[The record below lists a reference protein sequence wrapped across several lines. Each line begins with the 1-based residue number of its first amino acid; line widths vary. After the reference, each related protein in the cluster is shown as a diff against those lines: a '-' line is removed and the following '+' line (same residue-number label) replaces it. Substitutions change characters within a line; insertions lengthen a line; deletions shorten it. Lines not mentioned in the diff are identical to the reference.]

1 MSLSASP
8 LNARAHVYH
17 YNFVT
22 INSAYVFTVI
32 LIAHCDG
39 NKLLDFK
46 RFIGVYARKY

>member
-1 MSLSASP
+1 MSLAAPP

-17 YNFVT
+17 YNLVP
-22 INSAYVFTVI
+22 INSTYVFTVI

-46 RFIGVYARKY
+46 RFIDCNAGKY